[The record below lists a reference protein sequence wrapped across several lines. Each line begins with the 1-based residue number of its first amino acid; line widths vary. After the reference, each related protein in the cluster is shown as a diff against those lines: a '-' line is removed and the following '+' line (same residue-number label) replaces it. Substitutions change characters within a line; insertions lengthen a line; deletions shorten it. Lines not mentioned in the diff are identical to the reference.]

1 LEERCECEG
10 GSNLYHWC
18 GWIDVVGMGM
28 EIHGHCM
35 GSTRLNDSVMDGIK
49 IRTAY
54 KEIEHF

>member
-1 LEERCECEG
+1 
-10 GSNLYHWC
+10 
-18 GWIDVVGMGM
+18 M